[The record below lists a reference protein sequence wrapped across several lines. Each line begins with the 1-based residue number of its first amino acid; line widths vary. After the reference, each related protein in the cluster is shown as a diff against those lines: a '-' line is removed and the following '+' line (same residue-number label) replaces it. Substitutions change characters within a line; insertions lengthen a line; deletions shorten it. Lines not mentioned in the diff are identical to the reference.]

1 MNTVTNDGTRFDGS
15 APSARIH
22 GWAPD
27 DDASADDAA
36 ALGLVLDSSLETC
49 LRALAT
55 FRAAAVRDAMSR
67 AQRAAD
73 GGLRPELF
81 EWFYPFRRAVRADD
95 ASAVDA
101 AVERLDGVARRI
113 VESAARARAND
124 EYFGI
129 PADISGD
136 SACTAETVSMLLD
149 GAREGAGPNV
159 QIGIVLSPS
168 PRVRAFTEEA
178 FALLRRRWPA
188 IEREA
193 RIFVQRI
200 LFMTGGMML
209 GATDVHYQG
218 GILLD
223 AEMRSPVRIA
233 EQIVHEAAHT
243 RLNSIVAGRKLVTN
257 PHTERFSTPLRADT
271 RPMLGLFHQMFVLSR
286 LREFFTRV
294 LVEYPDLESHL
305 QGVCTKL
312 RDAVTT
318 IREHG
323 SLTPAG
329 DALVASIERA
339 MP

>member
-1 MNTVTNDGTRFDGS
+1 
-15 APSARIH
+15 
-22 GWAPD
+22 
-27 DDASADDAA
+27 
-36 ALGLVLDSSLETC
+36 
-49 LRALAT
+49 
-55 FRAAAVRDAMSR
+55 
-67 AQRAAD
+67 
-73 GGLRPELF
+73 
-81 EWFYPFRRAVRADD
+81 
-95 ASAVDA
+95 
-101 AVERLDGVARRI
+101 
-113 VESAARARAND
+113 
-124 EYFGI
+124 
-129 PADISGD
+129 
-136 SACTAETVSMLLD
+136 
-149 GAREGAGPNV
+149 
-159 QIGIVLSPS
+159 
-168 PRVRAFTEEA
+168 VRAFTEEA